1 MDRPAGPGPGS
12 ALTALAATP
21 DGVRLKL
28 RVQPRASRTELAGLH
43 GDEIRIRIA
52 APPVDGAANEALVR
66 FLAERLGVA
75 RSAVRVTSG
84 AGSRSKTVIVSG
96 VSRDQAAQQLGL
108 GQPTDPPVR
117 AGRGRP

>member
-1 MDRPAGPGPGS
+1 
-12 ALTALAATP
+12 
-21 DGVRLKL
+21 VRLKL

-43 GDEIRIRIA
+43 GDEIRMRIA

-75 RSAVRVTSG
+75 RFAIRVTSG

-108 GQPTDPPVR
+108 GQLTDPPVR